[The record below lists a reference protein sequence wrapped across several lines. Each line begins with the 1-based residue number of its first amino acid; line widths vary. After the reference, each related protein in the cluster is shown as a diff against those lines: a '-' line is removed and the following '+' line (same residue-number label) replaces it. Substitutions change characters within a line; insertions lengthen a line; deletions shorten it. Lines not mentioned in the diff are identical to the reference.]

1 MVGMKTAI
9 TPSVMSAKVQQISC
23 GKVPMSMRRRWYVF
37 RREFLPGLAF
47 TCLVVFTL
55 LFWKAYLSPVVQPQ
69 NVRVAAKMGNDSIA
83 KETAGRAAVYGPM
96 GFINE

>member
-1 MVGMKTAI
+1 MPI
-9 TPSVMSAKVQQISC
+9 
-23 GKVPMSMRRRWYVF
+23 RRRWYVF

-55 LFWKAYLSPVVQPQ
+55 LFWKAYLLPIAQPQ
-69 NVRVAAKMGNDSIA
+69 NVRVAAKTGNETVT
-83 KETAGRAAVYGPM
+83 KETVGRAAVYGPM

>member
-1 MVGMKTAI
+1 MKTAI
-9 TPSVMSAKVQQISC
+9 TPSVMSAKVQQISS
-23 GKVPMSMRRRWYVF
+23 GKVPMSIRRRWYVF

-83 KETAGRAAVYGPM
+83 KEPVGRAAVYGPM